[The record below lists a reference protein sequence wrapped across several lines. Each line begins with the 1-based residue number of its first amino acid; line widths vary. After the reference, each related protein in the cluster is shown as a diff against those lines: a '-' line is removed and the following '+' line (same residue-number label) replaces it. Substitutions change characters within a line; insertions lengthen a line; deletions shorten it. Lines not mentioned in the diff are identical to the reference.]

1 MSAINNTVNNIKQYW
16 RKDILAGFSVS
27 LVALPLS
34 LGIAI
39 AMNLPP
45 EALLAG
51 IFAAIVGGV
60 FTSVVRSGNVS
71 INGPSPALIGIVVSG
86 MGVLGAWEHMLAAFI
101 CAGILQT
108 IFGTLDRKSV
118 V

>member
-1 MSAINNTVNNIKQYW
+1 MSTIKDISSNIKQYW
-16 RKDILAGFSVS
+16 RKDVLAGFSVS

-45 EALLAG
+45 KALLAG

-60 FTSVVRSGNVS
+60 FTSIIRSGNVS
-71 INGPSPALIGIVVSG
+71 INGPSPALIGIVV
-86 MGVLGAWEHMLAAFI
+86 
-101 CAGILQT
+101 
-108 IFGTLDRKSV
+108 
-118 V
+118 